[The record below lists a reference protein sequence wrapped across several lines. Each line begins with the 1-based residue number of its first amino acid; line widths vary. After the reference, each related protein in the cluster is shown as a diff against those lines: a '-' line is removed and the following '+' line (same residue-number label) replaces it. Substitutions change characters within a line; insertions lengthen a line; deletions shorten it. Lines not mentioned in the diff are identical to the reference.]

1 MRFLNFFACGLLT
14 AAVAGQAFA
23 AKPAAEPLNPLGKS
37 MIPDADIVIVG
48 HHLNARSDKPSAW
61 KELLPEPVP
70 DASAVWAQMAET
82 SPALPKLLK
91 DLLGLSDDLQT
102 VAVDSLAFSVK
113 LHSDRKALEAAER
126 KDLPPTDALAF
137 ALRRPGLSIESVD
150 ADLQQLVGDCAAKSG
165 ARVDTVERQG
175 AWRVLKGQSNVGF
188 YGYRPI
194 EDGLLVAIAESR
206 QRAEASLSGKAP
218 APGDPRAIVF
228 KPKGDKPSVRLCV
241 ADVADLFR
249 RFSRPDD
256 LAEIRQNAP
265 LLLHVHAL
273 VATLASR
280 DDDALVLSLAVKTDT
295 DANAAELQKF
305 LDGWKNML
313 GQMMIPMATQNPK
326 STLAAVVSAV
336 KIKAKGKTV
345 NMMLAITPA
354 QAMKIRDEVQVFQ
367 QNQSLSVQPIR

>member
-61 KELLPEPVP
+61 TELLTEPVP
-70 DASAVWAQMAET
+70 EAPAVWAQMAET

-91 DLLGLSDDLQT
+91 DLFGLSDDLQT
-102 VAVDSLAFSVK
+102 DAVDSLAFSVK
-113 LHSDRKALEAAER
+113 LYSDLKALEAAER
-126 KDLPPTDALAF
+126 KDLPPADALAF

-165 ARVDTVERQG
+165 AKVDTVERQG
-175 AWRVLKGQSNVGF
+175 VWRVLKGQRNVGF

-206 QRAEASLSGKAP
+206 QRAEAGLSGKAP

-249 RFSRPDD
+249 RFSRPND

-273 VATLASR
+273 VATLACR

-354 QAMKIRDEVQVFQ
+354 QAMKIRDEVQVLQ